1 MMFNQ
6 KALSSKTNTQYMCEL
21 RINGKIEDK
30 KTTNDYEAWYDK
42 ITDKVYELN
51 EFTEIEIKI
60 HASNSRKRHYRF
72 KKKQ

>member
-6 KALSSKTNTQYMCEL
+6 KATFSDTNTQYICEL

-30 KTTNDYEAWYDK
+30 KNANDYEAWYDD

-51 EFTEIEIKI
+51 GFTEIKIKI
-60 HASNSRKRHYRF
+60 QVSNSRKRHYRF
-72 KKKQ
+72 KKNH